1 MPAITR
7 EALLE
12 RKDALLSDLAAVSG
26 ALQDV
31 DYWLAFIGEGEGE
44 TSPEPQEEGEAE

>member
-7 EALLE
+7 EALEE
-12 RKDALLSDLAAVSG
+12 RKQALLSDLAAVSG

-31 DYWLAFIGEGEGE
+31 DYWLAFLGGEED
-44 TSPEPQEEGEAE
+44 SPPDTKEAE

>member
-7 EALLE
+7 AVLEE
-12 RKDALLSDLAAVSG
+12 RKQALLSDLSAVSG

-31 DYWLAFIGEGEGE
+31 DYWLAFIGEGEGDE
-44 TSPEPQEEGEAE
+44 PSPEPEQGDE